1 MYYNGAHW
9 MRIEGE
15 VTTSD
20 ADGNIYGTV
29 EIGGLEWMTSN
40 LRVTQLNDGTPLTMG
55 GSGVPTAADWSAL
68 ILAAGGQGTAGG
80 RLKEIGLTH
89 WNSPN
94 TGSSN
99 STGFTAR
106 GGGLHDDGVF
116 VLLKD
121 RALYWQSDQSTSLLA
136 IYRFIQAADD
146 AIFLEGF
153 DKNSVGISVRCV
165 R

>member
-1 MYYNGAHW
+1 
-9 MRIEGE
+9 
-15 VTTSD
+15 
-20 ADGNIYGTV
+20 
-29 EIGGLEWMTSN
+29 
-40 LRVTQLNDGTPLTMG
+40 MG
-55 GSGVPTAADWSAL
+55 GSGSSIKPRGNTKSAGGIPTLWYYNNDAATHAASYGGLYNFCAVETGNLCPTGWRVPTAADWSAL

-80 RLKEIGLTH
+80 RLKEIGLIH

-94 TGSSN
+94 TGASN